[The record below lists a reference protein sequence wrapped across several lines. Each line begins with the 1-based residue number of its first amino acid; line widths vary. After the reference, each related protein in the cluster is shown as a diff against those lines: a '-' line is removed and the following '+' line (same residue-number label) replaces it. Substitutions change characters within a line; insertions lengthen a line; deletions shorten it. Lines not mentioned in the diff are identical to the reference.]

1 VSWFPALLPTGSDD
15 GPQERPGRT
24 VSFYAGL
31 VELPAE
37 TLLAC
42 WAGQPQLEDSRFG
55 SVTGAADFVDY
66 VRASREWLALSDAVA
81 DPVSL
86 VTAGARCV
94 EEVALQLEVA
104 GERQDLGA
112 AVVTEWDPS
121 CRLTSVRVYHSTSP
135 LPGAFAHLPVLPPDE
150 PPALPG
156 FVAELERARA
166 AREVD
171 AVLEGY
177 EADAEVR
184 SFDGTPALLRGR
196 DQLRRLYA
204 VPEVAGRSTTTTVCT
219 VTDDGRACAV
229 EYLRGHGDMPA
240 PDEAGLTTYVRG
252 PGGRIAV
259 ERRYRVPTSAGT
271 SRSARSRTWAPAG
284 DEVRPLP
291 RAVVPASRDR
301 SQAGRAAA
309 GEVRRAADG

>member
-1 VSWFPALLPTGSDD
+1 VSWFPALLPSGRDD
-15 GPQERPGRT
+15 GPLERPGRT
-24 VSFYAGL
+24 VSFYTGI

-42 WAGQPQLEDSRFG
+42 WAGEPQLEDSRLG
-55 SVTGAADFVDY
+55 SVTGSADFLDY
-66 VRASREWLALSDAVA
+66 VRATREWLALSDAVA

-94 EEVALQLEVA
+94 EEVELQLEIA

-112 AVVTEWDPS
+112 AVVSEWDPE
-121 CRLTSVRVYHSTSP
+121 CRLTSVRVYHSTWP
-135 LPGAFAHLPVLPPDE
+135 LPSQFVHLPVLPPDA
-150 PPALPG
+150 PPTLPA
-156 FVAELERARA
+156 FVAALEEARA

-184 SFDGTPALLRGR
+184 SFAGTPQVLRGR

-204 VPEVAGRSTTTTVCT
+204 VPEVAGRTRTTTVCT

-229 EYLRGHGDMPA
+229 EYLRGHGDTRV
-240 PDEAGLTTYVRG
+240 PDEAGLTTYVRS
-252 PGGRIAV
+252 PGDRIAL
-259 ERRYRVPTSAGT
+259 ERRYRVSTSPRAMASSL
-271 SRSARSRTWAPAG
+271 SRDGGS
-284 DEVRPLP
+284 VRPLP
-291 RAVVPASRDR
+291 RAVVPPARDR
-301 SQAGRAAA
+301 SLP
-309 GEVRRAADG
+309 ESPVRRAADG